1 MALHL
6 FPHCALDTAHSLRKL
21 AILLRTAIGA
31 NKCLFAA
38 GPGAYMVSYV
48 CATGG
53 RPLRVLNGGG
63 DGGSLLDLGAVRPE
77 DLGGSNNTGL
87 LGGKVIEPS
96 C

>member
-1 MALHL
+1 MAPHL
-6 FPHCALDTAHSLRKL
+6 FPHYVLDTAHFLRKL

-31 NKCLFAA
+31 NKCIFAA
-38 GPGAYMVSYV
+38 GPGAYMVAYV

-77 DLGGSNNTGL
+77 DLGGSNSTVL
-87 LGGKVIEPS
+87 LGRKVREPS